1 MQVER
6 ERYAT
11 EDFSRK
17 SLQDLIEQ
25 FNSEHPGMN
34 IQIPNANSKCII
46 ETIRNTAE
54 NEDGIL
60 IRQDRSVVVS
70 RSRRRMPDSIEIEC
84 KSRDRIKVAKQSLMK
99 FLEFMGIDAK
109 NVITKVT
116 REEQAAKIMQMEEK
130 PAEKGIE

>member
-11 EDFSRK
+11 IDFTGK
-17 SLQDLIEQ
+17 SLPELIEQ

-46 ETIRNTAE
+46 ETIRNSIE
-54 NEDGIL
+54 NEDGTI

-70 RSRRRMPDSIEIEC
+70 KGRKPMPNSIEIEC
-84 KSRDRIKVAKQSLMK
+84 KTRDRIKKAKESLLK
-99 FLEFMGIDAK
+99 FLDFLG
-109 NVITKVT
+109 VY
-116 REEQAAKIMQMEEK
+116 
-130 PAEKGIE
+130 

>member
-11 EDFSRK
+11 EDFQRK
-17 SLQDLIEQ
+17 PLEELVEQ
-25 FNSEHPGMN
+25 FNREHPGMN
-34 IQIPNANSKCII
+34 IQIPNTNSKCII

-60 IRQDRSVVVS
+60 IRQDKSVVVG
-70 RSRRRMPDSIEIEC
+70 RARRRMPDSIEIEC
-84 KSRDRIKVAKQSLMK
+84 RSRDRIKVAKQSLIK

-109 NVITKVT
+109 TVITKVT
-116 REEQAAKIMQMEEK
+116 REEQAAKIMQMEGTT
-130 PAEKGIE
+130 AEKGIE